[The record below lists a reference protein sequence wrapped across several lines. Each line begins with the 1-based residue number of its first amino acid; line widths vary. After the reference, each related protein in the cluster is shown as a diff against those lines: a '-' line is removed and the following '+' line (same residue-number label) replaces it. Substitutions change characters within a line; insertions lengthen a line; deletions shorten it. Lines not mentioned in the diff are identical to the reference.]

1 MTMIFTSRFGALAAR
16 PNFRDPKLQTESE
29 LQREIDEL
37 LEAAE
42 LEQPTDERA
51 S

>member
-1 MTMIFTSRFGALAAR
+1 MIFTSRFGALAAR
-16 PNFRDPKLQTESE
+16 PNFRDPNFKPELE

-37 LEAAE
+37 LQTADHEVSA
-42 LEQPTDERA
+42 DERA

>member
-1 MTMIFTSRFGALAAR
+1 MIFTRRFGALAAR
-16 PNFRDPKLQTESE
+16 PSFRDPNFKPELE

-37 LEAAE
+37 QQAVVHEGSAD
-42 LEQPTDERA
+42 TRA

>member
-1 MTMIFTSRFGALAAR
+1 MIFTSRFGALAAR
-16 PNFRDPKLQTESE
+16 PNFRDPDVKPELE

-37 LEAAE
+37 LQAASPEAS
-42 LEQPTDERA
+42 TDQRV

>member
-1 MTMIFTSRFGALAAR
+1 MIFTSRFGALAAR
-16 PNFRDPKLQTESE
+16 PNFRDPNVAPELE

-37 LEAAE
+37 LQAADHE
-42 LEQPTDERA
+42 GSTDQRA

>member
-1 MTMIFTSRFGALAAR
+1 MIFTSRFGALAAR
-16 PNFRDPKLQTESE
+16 PNFRDPNAEPELE

-37 LEAAE
+37 LQAADRAVS
-42 LEQPTDERA
+42 TDQRA